1 MLVVQIVLNK
11 SLTYY
16 GAHSDYGESIPLAC
30 AGIITKV
37 NQVFF
42 SIVIGLS
49 QGMQPIASFNYG
61 AKNYARVRQ
70 VYGLALRWGFAV
82 SAVSFACF
90 QLIPRPIIG
99 LFGEGSEMY
108 FQFAEKYFRI
118 YLFFTFLNCVQPIAS
133 NLFTAIGKPKKG
145 IFLSLTLF
153 IGIDG
158 IMYAGPIA
166 DFVAGVVALAMAGV
180 EVRRL
185 RRMESASVHA

>member
-1 MLVVQIVLNK
+1 MCRHYHEGQSGL
-11 SLTYY
+11 
-16 GAHSDYGESIPLAC
+16 
-30 AGIITKV
+30 
-37 NQVFF
+37 F

-70 VYGLALRWGFAV
+70 VYGLALRWGFVV

-118 YLFFTFLNCVQPIAS
+118 YLFS
-133 NLFTAIGKPKKG
+133 R
-145 IFLSLTLF
+145 S
-153 IGIDG
+153 
-158 IMYAGPIA
+158 
-166 DFVAGVVALAMAGV
+166 
-180 EVRRL
+180 
-185 RRMESASVHA
+185 